1 MTADALLFVSFFG
14 TAYVLVFSFITA
26 NFTNISR
33 AGVLIS
39 TAVALLSGLFSVVAA
54 FMFAAQTGLRF
65 SPAGITLVGDGAAVG
80 AAWAVFAIL
89 MFLAELASMAILI
102 ARVGTFIHLNDHG
115 SK

>member
-14 TAYVLVFSFITA
+14 TAYVLVFSFIAA

-65 SPAGITLVGDGAAVG
+65 SPAGITLVGDGAVVG
-80 AAWAVFAIL
+80 AVWGVFAIL
-89 MFLAELASMAILI
+89 MFLGELASMALLI
-102 ARVGTFIHLNDHG
+102 GSVGRYIYLNDRG